1 MGYLWDILWYD
12 CNATVL
18 VVLVVQNC
26 IALGCNVGVVIVV
39 CKAARAV
46 RQGQGGYD
54 GVAGRSVRKLG
65 LALL

>member
-1 MGYLWDILWYD
+1 MGYLWDILWYN

-39 CKAARAV
+39 CKAVRAV
-46 RQGQGGYD
+46 SQGQGGYD
-54 GVAGRSVRKLG
+54 GQ
-65 LALL
+65 

>member
-1 MGYLWDILWYD
+1 M
-12 CNATVL
+12 L

-26 IALGCNVGVVIVV
+26 IVLGCNVGVVIVV
-39 CKAARAV
+39 CKAVRAV
-46 RQGQGGYD
+46 SQGQGGYD